1 MGREAMKSCCESN
14 RQGRAGGRWPTRGA
28 VLIVA
33 ISTLLGLLVALRSA
47 PFAYAHPESDSTDS
61 EIVSPVPSGLTAAQV
76 YDNSKGC
83 VDCHNPMDST
93 SMHRNPGV
101 MIGCVDCHGGNSAV
115 RARDLVQWSP
125 EWEQAKLES
134 HVLPRRPDWW
144 PTSGNPEQA
153 YTKTLQESAEYVKFM
168 NPGDLRVARETC
180 GGCHSNIVHANE
192 RSIMTTSAMLWGGA
206 PYNNNILPYKRYIL
220 GESYGRDGLAR
231 EIHATKPPTAE
242 EAARGVLPKLIPM
255 PQWEVIAPGDVFR
268 VFERGGIFVRSTFPE
283 IGNPNF
289 LEENGKPDIRQSNRG
304 PATGSRISVPVIN
317 VHKTRLNDP
326 HLSFMGTNDHPG
338 DFRSSG
344 CTACHSIYANDRDPR
359 HSGPWAKFGH
369 GGESQTKDPMI
380 PKNEAG
386 HPIVHEFSR
395 SIPTSQCM
403 VCHMH
408 QPNMFVNSF
417 LGYTMWDYESDA
429 KHMWPEEQ
437 RYPSSDEMKT
447 MLERNPEEAVV
458 RGKWSDE
465 EFLRGVSELNPK
477 LKDTQFADYHGH
489 GWNFRAIFKKDRKGH
504 LLDKDGKV
512 VKFDD
517 PDKFKKAVHMA
528 DIHVDYGMHCV
539 DCHFNQDGHGD
550 GNLYGEVA
558 QAVEIQCQDCHGT
571 AAKRP
576 TLLTSGPAAPTGGRD
591 LSLMRTPFGDQRF
604 IWKGDDLFQR
614 STLTP
619 GLEWKISQVR
629 DSVNRE
635 SPEYNEKSSRAK
647 TLQKVGADGE
657 QHWGDLGVVDAN
669 ADKLSKVLAHADDD
683 MACFACHSS
692 WMTSCGGCHLPIQA
706 NWKADSKHYDGK
718 TTRNWATYNPQV
730 VRDDIYQLGLHGP
743 AKGNKIVPVRSS
755 SALVLSSTDIN
766 RQKIYIQQPPTA
778 ASGHS
783 SQAFAPHFPHTVRK
797 TETKDCEDCHVSS
810 KNDNN
815 AIMAQLLLQGT
826 NFMSL
831 MGHYAWVATGEHGL
845 EGVQVTEWDEPQS
858 VIGSFLHRYAYP
870 DYYKAHE
877 DKGKE
882 LQTSH
887 RHHGAGGV
895 TNTLQLRGEY
905 LYTTA
910 GEGGFRAYDVANI
923 ANKGFSERIVTA
935 PFSPLGQDT
944 HVATKNATSFVLP
957 TSAQTIAP
965 FREQLPENLETPM
978 HALYH
983 YALISDSEEGLI
995 LVNIDTLSDGEP
1007 RNNFFERA
1015 LTWNEDGVLSGAKY
1029 ITTAGTNTFVMTH
1042 DKLVILDLDVPLEP
1056 KVRSVLS
1063 FDDPTAVAIQFRYA
1077 FVTDKRGFHV
1087 VDITNPDRPT
1097 KVQKGFIPLPDARNV
1112 YVARTYAYVA
1122 GGSQG
1127 VVIIDVER
1135 PEQPKIYQVFNDNGR
1150 INDTYDVKIAA
1161 TNASAFAY
1169 VADGHNGMLVLQLTD
1184 PDRVPAYYGFSPEV
1198 QPQVVSWIKTGGP
1211 AMAIS
1216 EALERDR
1223 AVDETGHQIAVFGR
1237 IGSRPF
1243 NLEEQKRFYLTREG
1257 NLYTVKD

>member
-1 MGREAMKSCCESN
+1 MAS
-14 RQGRAGGRWPTRGA
+14 RGSFTGLIVGLLF
-28 VLIVA
+28 VLIVGMQA
-33 ISTLLGLLVALRSA
+33 APVLAYPSSGEASPSA
-47 PFAYAHPESDSTDS
+47 ARGAPHGAHGTVVGSGG
-61 EIVSPVPSGLTAAQV
+61 EIVSPILPGQTAADV
-76 YDNSKGC
+76 FANSKGC
-83 VDCHNPMDST
+83 VDCHNPFDSM

-101 MIGCVDCHGGNSAV
+101 LIGCTDCHGGNASI
-115 RARDLVQWSP
+115 RARDMVQWSP
-125 EWEQAKLES
+125 EWEQAKEAA
-134 HVLPRRPDWW
+134 HVAPTKEEWW
-144 PTSGNPEQA
+144 PTSGNPERP
-153 YTKTLQESAEYVKFM
+153 YTKTLKESAEYIKFI

-180 GGCHSNIVHANE
+180 GGCHSTIVHAVE

-206 PYNNNILPYKRYIL
+206 SYNNNILPYKRYIL

-231 EIHATKPPTAE
+231 EIHAGKPPPPE
-242 EAARGVLPKLIPM
+242 MMARGALPKLIPL

-268 VFERGGIFVRSTFPE
+268 VFERGGLFIRSTFPE
-283 IGNPNF
+283 IGNPNP
-289 LEENGKPDIRQSNRG
+289 LEESGRPDIRQSNRG
-304 PATGSRISVPVIN
+304 PATGNRIAVPVIN
-317 VHKTRLNDP
+317 IHKTRLNDP

-369 GGESQTKDPMI
+369 AGLSFSKDPMI
-380 PKNEAG
+380 PKDEPG
-386 HPIVHEFSR
+386 HPITHEFSR
-395 SIPTSQCM
+395 AIPTSQCM

-408 QPNMFVNSF
+408 QPNMFVNSY

-437 RYPSSDEMKT
+437 RYPKSDEMLR
-447 MLERNPEEAVV
+447 MLQRNPEEAVI

-465 EFLRGVSELNPK
+465 EFLRGVWDMNPK

-504 LLDKDGKV
+504 LLDKDGKIIN
-512 VKFDD
+512 FDD
-517 PDKFKKAVHMA
+517 PEKFKKAVHMS

-539 DCHFNQDGHGD
+539 DCHFHQDGHGD
-550 GNLYGEVA
+550 GNIYGEVA
-558 QAVEIQCQDCHGT
+558 QAVEIQCHDCHGT
-571 AAKRP
+571 LTSPP
-576 TLLTSGPAAPTGGRD
+576 TLRTSGPAAPPGGRD

-604 IWKGDDLFQR
+604 IWKGEDLYQR

-629 DSVNRE
+629 QSVDPT
-635 SPEYNEKSSRAK
+635 SPEYNEKSARAK
-647 TLQKVGADGE
+647 TLQKLGPHGE
-657 QHWGDLGVVDAN
+657 QKWGDLSVVDAH
-669 ADKLSKVLAHADDD
+669 ASGLSKVLAHADDK
-683 MACFACHSS
+683 MACFACHSA

-706 NWKADSKHYDGK
+706 NWKVESKHYDGK

-797 TETKDCEDCHVSS
+797 TETKSCEDCHVSS

-815 AIMAQLLLQGT
+815 AIMAQLLLHGT

-831 MGHYAWVATGEHGL
+831 MGYYAWVATGAEGL
-845 EGVQVTEWDEPQS
+845 EGVQVTEWDEPQA

-870 DYYKAHE
+870 DYYQAHQE
-877 DKGKE
+877 RALE
-882 LQTSH
+882 LATSH
-887 RHHGAGGV
+887 RHHGAGGI
-895 TNTLQLRGEY
+895 TNTIQMRGEY
-905 LYTTA
+905 LFTTA
-910 GEGGFRAYDVANI
+910 GEGGFRAYDIANI

-935 PFSPLGQDT
+935 PFSPLGHDT
-944 HVATKNATSFVLP
+944 HVATTNATSFVLP
-957 TSAQTIAP
+957 SAAQTIAP
-965 FREQLPENLETPM
+965 FRKQLPENMETPL
-978 HALYH
+978 HPLYH
-983 YALISDSEEGLI
+983 YALISDSVEGLI
-995 LVNIDTLSDGEP
+995 LVNVDTLADGDP

-1015 LTWNEDGVLSGAKY
+1015 LTWNEGGVLSGARY
-1029 ITTAGTNTFVMTH
+1029 ITTAGTNTFVLTD
-1042 DKLVILDLDVPLEP
+1042 DKVVILDLDKPLEP
-1056 KVRSVLS
+1056 RVRATLPLRQ
-1063 FDDPTAVAIQFRYA
+1063 PTAVAVQFRYA
-1077 FVTDKRGFHV
+1077 FATDADGLKV
-1087 VDITNPDRPT
+1087 IDITNPDTPRL
-1097 KVQKGFIPLPDARNV
+1097 VASLPLDDARNI
-1112 YVARTYAYVA
+1112 YVARTYAYIAA
-1122 GGSQG
+1122 GKQG
-1127 VVIIDVER
+1127 VAIVDVER
-1135 PEQPKIYQVFNDNGR
+1135 PDRPKLYQLFNDGGR

-1161 TNASAFAY
+1161 TNASVFAY
-1169 VADGHNGMLVLQLTD
+1169 VADGVNGMFVLQLTD
-1184 PDRVPAYYGFSPEV
+1184 PDRVPTYYGFSPEV
-1198 QPQVVSWIKTGGP
+1198 KPQVISWIKTGGP

-1243 NLEEQKRFYLTREG
+1243 NLKEQQRFYISDAG
-1257 NLYTVKD
+1257 MLYTVKD